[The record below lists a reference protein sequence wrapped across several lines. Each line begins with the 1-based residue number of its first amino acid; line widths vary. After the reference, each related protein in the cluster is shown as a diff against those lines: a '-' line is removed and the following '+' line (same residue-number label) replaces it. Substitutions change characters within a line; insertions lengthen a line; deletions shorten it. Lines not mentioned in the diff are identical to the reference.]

1 MKKALLFCAASLMG
15 GAAWAAGEIRSGELW
30 RDTSGHVIN
39 AHGGGMMYD
48 NGTYWWYGEHKVY
61 GRAGNRAHVGV
72 HAYASANL
80 VDWDDRGIA
89 LAVTDAPGDIED
101 GCILERPKV
110 VRNAKTGKYVMFF
123 HLELKGKGYSAA
135 RTGIAVADRPEGPF
149 TFLRS
154 LRPNAGDW
162 PTDVRAEEKT
172 PEALAASRRLGDE
185 SGGPG
190 DRVRKNIPYL
200 GHLAGGQMAR
210 DMTLFVDD
218 DGTAYHVFASEYNS
232 TLHVAEL
239 TADYLGYSGRWFRVA
254 EKEWTEAPALCKWGG
269 YYWLIGSGCTGW
281 KPNAAR
287 LYRAEKLEGPW
298 TNLGNPCRGVN
309 PQNGCGPERTWG
321 AQSTYI
327 QPIVGKP
334 GLFMA
339 MFDIW
344 CPENQIDSRYVWLP
358 ITFKG
363 DTLEIVWRDAW
374 TIGE

>member
-1 MKKALLFCAASLMG
+1 MG
-15 GAAWAAGEIRSGELW
+15 GAAWASGEIRSGDLW

-89 LAVTDAPGDIED
+89 LTVTDAPGDIED
-101 GCILERPKV
+101 GCVLERPKA

-135 RTGIAVADRPEGPF
+135 RTGIAVADKPEGPF

-162 PTDVRAEEKT
+162 PTDVRPEEKT

-190 DRVRKNIPYL
+190 DRVRNNVPYL

-254 EKEWTEAPALCKWGG
+254 EKEWTEAPAICKWGG

-344 CPENQIDSRYVWLP
+344 RPENQIDSRYVWLP

-374 TIGE
+374 TIGK